1 MCVKFKPN
9 IFPTTLK
16 MNKYKWVYLSLE
28 INYKNQIATF
38 IIDVPHPINE
48 LRNRMNTKKKNCIRL
63 GNKEMPHVHMCRSAN
78 AERSFP
84 FGRTSSLF

>member
-48 LRNRMNTKKKNCIRL
+48 LRNRMNTKKKTVSDWEIKR
-63 GNKEMPHVHMCRSAN
+63 
-78 AERSFP
+78 
-84 FGRTSSLF
+84 